1 MVAVHRTMVAI
12 TEMNAAWVV
21 VINGTRVHK
30 EAMAAEMKEGPVVNM
45 ADARE
50 VAVQK
55 ETTVPGMIGT

>member
-12 TEMNAAWVV
+12 TEMNAAWAV
-21 VINGTRVHK
+21 VINGTKVPK
-30 EAMAAEMKEGPVVNM
+30 AVIAAEMKEGLVVNL